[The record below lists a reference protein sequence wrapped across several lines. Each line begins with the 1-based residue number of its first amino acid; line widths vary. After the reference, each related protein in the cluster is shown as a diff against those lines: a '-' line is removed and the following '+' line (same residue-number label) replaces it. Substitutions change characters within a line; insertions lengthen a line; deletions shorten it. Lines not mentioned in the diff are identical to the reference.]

1 MDTISQFIWR
11 KTMNSRTILVVE
23 DNLTSQYILKQLLAK
38 FGYRAQIASSAEEAL
53 GMAAYTRYDAILM
66 DLMLPGMDGFE
77 CAKRMREM
85 DKHKDIYTPII
96 ALTAMMD
103 QREACLKAGMD
114 DYLNKPY
121 DIKDLR
127 KMLLRWVFDPFH
139 PNLNVLKEQI
149 S

>member
-1 MDTISQFIWR
+1 
-11 KTMNSRTILVVE
+11 MNSRTILVVE

-53 GMAAYTRYDAILM
+53 ASAAYTRYDAVLM
-66 DLMLPGMDGFE
+66 DLMLPGMDGIE

-85 DKHKDIYTPII
+85 DKHKDVYTPII

-103 QREACLKAGMD
+103 QREACIKAGMD

-139 PNLNVLKEQI
+139 PNLNVLKEQL

>member
-1 MDTISQFIWR
+1 
-11 KTMNSRTILVVE
+11 MNSRSILVVE
-23 DNLTSQYILKQLLAK
+23 DNITSQYILKQLLAK

-53 GMAAYTRYDAILM
+53 ASAAYTRFDAILL
-66 DLMLPGMDGFE
+66 DLMLPGMDGIE
-77 CAKRMREM
+77 CAKRLRQI
-85 DKHKDIYTPII
+85 DKAKDIYTPII
-96 ALTAMMD
+96 ALTAMTD
-103 QREACLKAGMD
+103 QKEACLKAGMD
-114 DYLNKPY
+114 DYLSKPY